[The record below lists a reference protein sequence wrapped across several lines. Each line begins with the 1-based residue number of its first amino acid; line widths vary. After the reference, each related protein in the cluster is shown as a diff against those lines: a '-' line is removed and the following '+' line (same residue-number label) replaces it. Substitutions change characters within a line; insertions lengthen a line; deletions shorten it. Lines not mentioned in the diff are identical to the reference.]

1 MNGTISHPRPRIL
14 SRTIDYLALTKP
26 ELTGLSVLTALC
38 GFYLGTPGPIDYWR
52 FFHVA
57 LGTALVGGGAGAL
70 NQFIERGYDALMKRT
85 ERRPLP
91 AGRLQPLEGLI
102 FGCVASMLGIIDL
115 CLFTNILTGFLAAA
129 TFATYIFLYTPLKRI
144 TPYSTLIG
152 AVPGALP
159 PVLGWAAARNEVNLG
174 AALLFAIVF
183 CWQMPHFLSLAWMYR
198 RDYARAGFKILTV
211 ADPDGKRTSHEIVA
225 YSIALVPVSL
235 LPAFAGMTG
244 LASMAGAIIL
254 SLAFLSISVMLS
266 RHAGNPQTI
275 IGGKF
280 NSYSRR
286 LFFASLVY
294 LPSLLLLIALDKA

>member
-1 MNGTISHPRPRIL
+1 MNRTLSH
-14 SRTIDYLALTKP
+14 SRLHSRAFDYLLLTKP
-26 ELTGLSVLTALC
+26 ELTMLSVLTALC
-38 GFYLGTPGPIDYWR
+38 GFYLGTLGAFDYWR

-57 LGTALVGGGAGAL
+57 LGTTLVGGGAGAL
-70 NQFIERGYDALMKRT
+70 NQFVERRYDALMKRT

-91 AGRLQPLEGLI
+91 AGRLRPIEGLI
-102 FGCVASMLGIIDL
+102 FGSVMSILGIVDL
-115 CLFTNILTGFLAAA
+115 CLFTNNLTGILAAV
-129 TFATYIFLYTPLKRI
+129 TFSTYIFLYTPLKRI

-152 AVPGALP
+152 AIPGALP
-159 PVLGWAAARNEVNLG
+159 PVLGWAAARNDVNLG
-174 AALLFAIVF
+174 AAVLFAIVF

-211 ADPDGKRTSHEIVA
+211 GDPDGKRTSREIVA

-235 LPAFAGMTG
+235 LPASAGMTG
-244 LASMAGAIIL
+244 LASMAGAVGL
-254 SLAFLSISVMLS
+254 SLAFLFMSVMLV

-275 IGGKF
+275 MGEKF
-280 NSYSRR
+280 NSYSRQ

>member
-1 MNGTISHPRPRIL
+1 M
-14 SRTIDYLALTKP
+14 
-26 ELTGLSVLTALC
+26 LSVLTALC
-38 GFYLGTPGPIDYWR
+38 GFYLGTLGAFDYWR

-57 LGTALVGGGAGAL
+57 LGTTLVGGGAGAL
-70 NQFIERGYDALMKRT
+70 NQFVERRYDALMKRT

-91 AGRLQPLEGLI
+91 AGRLRPIEGLI
-102 FGCVASMLGIIDL
+102 FGSVMSILGIVDL
-115 CLFTNILTGFLAAA
+115 CLFTNNLTGILAAV
-129 TFATYIFLYTPLKRI
+129 TFSTYIFLYTPLKRI

-152 AVPGALP
+152 AIPGALP
-159 PVLGWAAARNEVNLG
+159 PVLGWAAARNDVNLG
-174 AALLFAIVF
+174 AAVLFAIVF

-211 ADPDGKRTSHEIVA
+211 GDPDGKRTSREIVA

-235 LPAFAGMTG
+235 LPASAGMTG
-244 LASMAGAIIL
+244 LASMAGAVGL
-254 SLAFLSISVMLS
+254 SLAFLFMSVMLV

-275 IGGKF
+275 MGEKF
-280 NSYSRR
+280 NSYSRQ

>member
-1 MNGTISHPRPRIL
+1 MNRTLSHSRLL
-14 SRTIDYLALTKP
+14 SRAFDYLLLTKP
-26 ELTGLSVLTALC
+26 ELTMLSVLTALC
-38 GFYLGTPGPIDYWR
+38 GFYLGTLGAFDYWR

-57 LGTALVGGGAGAL
+57 LGTTLVGGGAGAL
-70 NQFIERGYDALMKRT
+70 NQFVERRYDALMKRT

-91 AGRLQPLEGLI
+91 AGRLRPIEGLI
-102 FGCVASMLGIIDL
+102 FGSVMSILGIVDL
-115 CLFTNILTGFLAAA
+115 CLFTNNLTGILAAV
-129 TFATYIFLYTPLKRI
+129 TFSTYIFLYTPLKRI

-152 AVPGALP
+152 AIPGALP
-159 PVLGWAAARNEVNLG
+159 PVLGWAAARNDVNLG
-174 AALLFAIVF
+174 AAVLFAIVF

-211 ADPDGKRTSHEIVA
+211 GDPDGKRTSREIVA

-235 LPAFAGMTG
+235 LPASAGMTG
-244 LASMAGAIIL
+244 LASMAGAVGL
-254 SLAFLSISVMLS
+254 SLAFLFMSVMLV

-275 IGGKF
+275 MGEKF
-280 NSYSRR
+280 NSYSRQ